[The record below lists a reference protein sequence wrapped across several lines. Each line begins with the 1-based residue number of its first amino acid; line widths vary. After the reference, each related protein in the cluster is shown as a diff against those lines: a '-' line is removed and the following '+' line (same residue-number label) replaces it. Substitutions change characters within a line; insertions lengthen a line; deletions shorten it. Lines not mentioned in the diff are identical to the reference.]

1 LTSDQFRRVLI
12 VDDDADIR
20 LLLATAL
27 RQKGLE
33 IDEAVDG
40 RSAIEALRAHP
51 YAVVLLDL
59 MMPEIDGFG
68 VLEAIRT
75 DVSPQPVVLVLSGA
89 SRQLIEKV
97 DTSRIHGI
105 VRKPFDPIEVANI
118 VASCADVPGRS
129 RFDTMAVAS
138 VLSSGALISWLA
150 R

>member
-1 LTSDQFRRVLI
+1 LTFDQSRRVLI
-12 VDDDADIR
+12 VDDDSDIR

-40 RSAIEALRAHP
+40 RSAIEALRANP

-105 VRKPFDPIEVANI
+105 IRKPFDPIEVAHI
-118 VASCADVPGRS
+118 VASCADVTGRS
-129 RFDTMAVAS
+129 RFDTMTVAS